1 MQIFLKLES
10 WLCGWLS
17 LWQLFQIL
25 HLVKPSVH
33 LHDMLQF
40 KQKHLPSVA
49 SYASKKTA
57 AWKVYS
63 SLPHPISLPH
73 YSQITSKYIKLFIF
87 PLRLLH
93 SSLKKKKVSLMI
105 QCMISYFNNSIFS
118 YFISYISTWSAAFYK
133 FQRNTGAMSLADQR
147 CFMKWLTITS
157 GQTVTNTVKQS
168 AVALSVVFS

>member
-93 SSLKKKKVSLMI
+93 SSLKKKKLVLWYNVWFLTLITLFSVISFHIYLHDLLHSTSSRGTQG
-105 QCMISYFNNSIFS
+105 QC
-118 YFISYISTWSAAFYK
+118 
-133 FQRNTGAMSLADQR
+133 L
-147 CFMKWLTITS
+147 WLIKDVLWNDWQLQV
-157 GQTVTNTVKQS
+157 GRQLQTQ
-168 AVALSVVFS
+168 